1 MSLKPVDVKTVQEWL
16 AKGDCV
22 LVDIR
27 EPNETA
33 VERIAGAKLV
43 PLSTILPADIS
54 DVTGKQVVYHCKG
67 GMRTQQNADR
77 LSNCAGVCDAF
88 YLDGG
93 IEAWKKAGLAVEH

>member
-1 MSLKPVDVKTVQEWL
+1 MSMKSVDVKTVQAWL

-33 VERIAGAKLV
+33 VERIPGAKLV
-43 PLSTILPADIS
+43 PLSTISPADMS

-67 GMRTQQNADR
+67 GMRTQQNAEKLR
-77 LSNCAGVCDAF
+77 SCAGPCDTF

-93 IEAWKKAGLAVEH
+93 IESWKKAGLAVEK